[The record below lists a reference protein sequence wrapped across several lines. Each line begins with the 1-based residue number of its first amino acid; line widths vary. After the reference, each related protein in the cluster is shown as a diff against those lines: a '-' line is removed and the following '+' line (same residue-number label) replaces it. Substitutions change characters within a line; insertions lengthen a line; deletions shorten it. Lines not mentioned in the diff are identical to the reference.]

1 MLKIEELKKMTT
13 KELTEEFDK
22 ATKDLFKVKF
32 EVNTGASKANN
43 QIGDLKKYRARL
55 LTIKNQLKTEEVKKF
70 SDQKKVKTVKVKK
83 EKK

>member
-32 EVNTGASKANN
+32 EVSTGASKANN